1 MKSLA
6 DRIKTKRKEKRLTME
21 ALGKLV
27 GVSKSSVSQWES
39 GLTKKMDGENL
50 VTLANALGVNAYWLS
65 TGKNPIYIDGEVI
78 SNKPATPEEPPL
90 SNAQK
95 KLNEDLKV
103 LLTTDIEPMDM
114 VMLQQM
120 IGMMAAKY
128 KDRAPEKP
136 QKTSNNPLTEFT
148 ENVGGGRNEVT
159 GATAD

>member
-103 LLTTDIEPMDM
+103 LLTTDIEP
-114 VMLQQM
+114 
-120 IGMMAAKY
+120 IT
-128 KDRAPEKP
+128 P
-136 QKTSNNPLTEFT
+136 
-148 ENVGGGRNEVT
+148 
-159 GATAD
+159 